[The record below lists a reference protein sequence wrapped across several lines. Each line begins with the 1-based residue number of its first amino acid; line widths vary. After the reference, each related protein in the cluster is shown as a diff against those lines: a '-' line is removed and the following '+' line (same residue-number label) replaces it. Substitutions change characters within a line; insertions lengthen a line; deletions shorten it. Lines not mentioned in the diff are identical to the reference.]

1 MVDEFRDGD
10 FGVGAESND
19 FRLKSRVGFNAFLF
33 LFSFFFTGFRFI
45 SCTNILF
52 SIIII
57 NYTENREPIEFM
69 FL

>member
-19 FRLKSRVGFNAFLF
+19 FSVKIESNAFLF

-45 SCTNILF
+45 SCTNILS

-69 FL
+69 FW